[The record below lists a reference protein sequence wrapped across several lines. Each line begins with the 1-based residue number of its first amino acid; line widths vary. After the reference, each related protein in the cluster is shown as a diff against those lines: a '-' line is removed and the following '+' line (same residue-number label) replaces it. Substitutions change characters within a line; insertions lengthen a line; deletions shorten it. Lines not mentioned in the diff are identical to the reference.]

1 MQSWIHNPLRLSFKD
16 QGKKHLNPLSP
27 PQIRAFQSTLNL
39 YFTLH
44 ESFEGFRSHGYK
56 VGALIGRIVQTR
68 ILGQGL
74 TKTVITLSS

>member
-1 MQSWIHNPLRLSFKD
+1 MHSWIHNPLSLSFKD
-16 QGKKHLNPLSP
+16 QGKKHSNPLSP
-27 PQIRAFQSTLNL
+27 SQIRAFQSTLNL